1 MTLRC
6 HRFLRWRG
14 HALHLVDARRTA
26 ASLKRLPPRVGDLES
41 DQTEREKEIFD
52 EMLAALRGVV
62 NWFGMTPDADAP
74 VAIAKAKGAIA
85 KAEAGAAWRRDD

>member
-1 MTLRC
+1 MRPLHCPIGLVRAIL
-6 HRFLRWRG
+6 HR
-14 HALHLVDARRTA
+14 
-26 ASLKRLPPRVGDLES
+26 
-41 DQTEREKEIFD
+41 DQAMTEREQEVFN

-74 VAIAKAKGAIA
+74 VALAKAKGAIA